1 MSRFTSTIS
10 QLAAVLLLGTAALF
24 AQQACPTPDAPLP
37 VIFVHGNGDDATK
50 WTGIIW
56 LFESNGYPGNKL
68 FAIRFPM
75 PVARTNDTVE
85 EPFRSSTED
94 SAAELSSYVT
104 RVLLETQSRQ
114 VVLVGSSRGG
124 LTIRN
129 YVQNGGGRHNVACAI
144 LSGTPNH
151 GVLTKDSD
159 LDSEFNAKGH
169 FLQALNRTES
179 IVGLPFLTLRSDR
192 LDKFAQPT
200 GIAFGA
206 PQMQTGISFDAPSLA
221 GATNL
226 VLAGLD
232 HRELAFHPA
241 AFAEMYKFVTG
252 NAPHTLEVATAP
264 RPVVSGLVTGFSA
277 KAPTNLPLAGAR
289 LRIYAID
296 SHAET
301 SKAILVYEVT
311 TGMDGK
317 WGPFT
322 ASSTQEYAFDLEYQ
336 GRNVRYY
343 KAPLLR
349 STQRMNL
356 RFLPV
361 PAASSPDSAGQ
372 QKQTAKLLIMRPEGY
387 LTRDRDP
394 VQIDGKTVPEELS
407 GLPVQDSLIVNLAT
421 PEAVQVALR
430 KERITARPSY
440 DLARELPVVEFLW

>member
-1 MSRFTSTIS
+1 
-10 QLAAVLLLGTAALF
+10 
-24 AQQACPTPDAPLP
+24 
-37 VIFVHGNGDDATK
+37 
-50 WTGIIW
+50 
-56 LFESNGYPGNKL
+56 
-68 FAIRFPM
+68 
-75 PVARTNDTVE
+75 
-85 EPFRSSTED
+85 
-94 SAAELSSYVT
+94 
-104 RVLLETQSRQ
+104 
-114 VVLVGSSRGG
+114 
-124 LTIRN
+124 
-129 YVQNGGGRHNVACAI
+129 
-144 LSGTPNH
+144 
-151 GVLTKDSD
+151 
-159 LDSEFNAKGH
+159 
-169 FLQALNRTES
+169 
-179 IVGLPFLTLRSDR
+179 
-192 LDKFAQPT
+192 
-200 GIAFGA
+200 
-206 PQMQTGISFDAPSLA
+206 
-221 GATNL
+221 